1 MFSTAV
7 RGGKAFAAEQKLRE
21 LKKRM
26 FRLKVLKKRIKGKG
40 LRPYEI
46 KKTAENMNSMPS
58 AKYKQTPN
66 KIEKKLLSSEAD
78 KERFNFSRSE
88 KDGRERL
95 DLRNLTKK
103 IYQRKK
109 VKIPS

>member
-26 FRLKVLKKRIKGKG
+26 FRLKFLKKRIKGKG

-88 KDGRERL
+88 KDGREKTRL
-95 DLRNLTKK
+95 EKFDKKNLPKK
-103 IYQRKK
+103 E
-109 VKIPS
+109 S